1 MPFLENLDKQKKANA
16 MVALV
21 AIASA
26 VVISIM
32 SLVMAFNF
40 ADNASSTIYVL
51 NRDTPLVA
59 ARTRQDVTVD
69 IEAKAH
75 INLFHSLMYT
85 LPPDNDFINEN
96 LEKAMYLVDESGL
109 EQINAMK
116 ERGFYSQI
124 ITASANFSIMTD
136 SIAFNEED
144 MSFIYY
150 GTQRIERRSSLVYRV
165 LITEGNIQSTT
176 RTENNP
182 HGMIIT
188 NYRTVKNDEVEYKAK
203 TVF

>member
-109 EQINAMK
+109 EQMNAMK